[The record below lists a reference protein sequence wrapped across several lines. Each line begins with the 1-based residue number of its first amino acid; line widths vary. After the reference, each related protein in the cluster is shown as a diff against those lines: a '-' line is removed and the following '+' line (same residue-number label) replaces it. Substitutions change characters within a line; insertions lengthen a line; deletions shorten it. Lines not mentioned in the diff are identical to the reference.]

1 MASRRAKKN
10 VTKKA
15 ISKPPENLEITVRYS
30 SSTGVLTE
38 EEKKKFIRN
47 LKKEHYYYDYLSG
60 KFKFAFQN
68 SESATI
74 GTFLWKDGAGDQR
87 EASERVIALLLGD
100 FDILPEGVK
109 ANLIKT
115 EDVYKKTL

>member
-1 MASRRAKKN
+1 MASRKGKKN

-15 ISKPPENLEITVRYS
+15 IPKAPENLEITVQYS
-30 SSTGVLTE
+30 SRAGVLTE
-38 EEKKKFIRN
+38 DEKKKFIKN

-60 KFKFAFQN
+60 KFKFAFED
-68 SESATI
+68 SMGSTL
-74 GTFLWKDGAGDQR
+74 GTFLWKGGAGDQR

-109 ANLIKT
+109 AKLIKT
-115 EDVYKKTL
+115 EDVYKKNL